1 VRYEQLTRLVQARA
15 RLATAA
21 DADRATSITLCAL
34 GERVPDTVAATLA
47 ERLPPDLA
55 AHVRN
60 GAGHPLGKDAP
71 LADDFVALLAE
82 RASIDALRA
91 ASVARIVFRVVDV
104 ETGGGLAQRAR
115 GVLPEDVRDLV
126 ARCGR

>member
-1 VRYEQLTRLVQARA
+1 MRYDQLMRLVQARA
-15 RLATAA
+15 RLQSAD
-21 DADRATSITLCAL
+21 DADRATSMTLRAL
-34 GERVPDTVAATLA
+34 GERMPDTVAATLA
-47 ERLPPDLA
+47 EKLPPDLA
-55 AHVRN
+55 AYVRT
-60 GAGHPLGKDAP
+60 GAGSSPPKDAA

-82 RASIDALRA
+82 RASLDALRA
-91 ASVARIVFRVVDV
+91 ASVARTVFRVVDV